1 MALSL
6 NPAFKAI
13 RKNAPGAVVECSWAR
28 VTGSTY
34 DPVTGSMVNT
44 TSTVTFSAI
53 KGEYRTFERLAGI
66 QAGDVKLVID
76 SVSVPAVPPVGAV
89 ITWGGVAHEVVDAKD
104 YAGIACELQMRRK

>member
-6 NPAFKAI
+6 GPAFKAI

-28 VTGSTY
+28 VTDSAY
-34 DPVTGSMVNT
+34 DPGTGSMIDAT
-44 TSTVTFSAI
+44 LTVTFSAI

-66 QAGDVKLVID
+66 QAGDVKLIVD
-76 SVSVPAVPPVGAV
+76 SLSVPAVPPVGAV

-104 YAGIACELQMRRK
+104 FAGIAYELQMRRK